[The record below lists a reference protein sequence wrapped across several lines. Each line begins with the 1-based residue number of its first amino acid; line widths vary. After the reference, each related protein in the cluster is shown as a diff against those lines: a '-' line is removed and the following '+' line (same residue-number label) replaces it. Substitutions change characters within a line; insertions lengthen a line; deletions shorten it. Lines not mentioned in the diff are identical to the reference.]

1 MREKHHFGDTFRE
14 TRKNPDKKIGV
25 NRVGECTLNRKMASE
40 KQSSPPEGAK
50 GNCFFSFASPLG
62 RENCKNEGLRFW
74 GFLPLQP
81 LLHHLRLAL
90 ANDSL

>member
-50 GNCFFSFASPLG
+50 GNRFFSFASSLG
-62 RENCKNEGLRFW
+62 RENRKNEGF
-74 GFLPLQP
+74 
-81 LLHHLRLAL
+81 HSEY
-90 ANDSL
+90 NEETYSLTVRCFFHTD